1 MGKYCDESSY
11 RIFLAAGRKKS
22 KTCRIT
28 LLSSQHFPACSLYY
42 PAWRYSVRFNCQ
54 PLLLILIKKPK
65 IAIGKAVADFNYYYL
80 MGALLPQRKSVCS
93 FLFCSSD
100 SMSDI
105 LFPQRRGALF
115 SASSSMPQE
124 SGASLLPHRRGE
136 ARAMRDGFSSSCSYV
151 WPKVIMQQQVKAANS
166 QTIPLLIVAFNE

>member
-1 MGKYCDESSY
+1 MTLVLRTKKK
-11 RIFLAAGRKKS
+11 GR
-22 KTCRIT
+22 TFNLFA
-28 LLSSQHFPACSLYY
+28 LLISTFGQCTE
-42 PAWRYSVRFNCQ
+42 VRFSSFFSGGFTGKETGKTHLFAVYA
-54 PLLLILIKKPK
+54 PILVWVVVDTL
-65 IAIGKAVADFNYYYL
+65 KAQNYYYYL

-93 FLFCSSD
+93 FLFCNSD

-124 SGASLLPHRRGE
+124 SGASLLPQRRGE

-151 WPKVIMQQQVKAANS
+151 WPKVIRQQQVKAANS
-166 QTIPLLIVAFNE
+166 QTIPLLIVTFNE